1 MTHLKGPWCWERL
14 RAGGEGNDRGWDGW
28 MASLTWWTWV
38 WVSSRSWW
46 RIAKA
51 GMLVSQ
57 RVGHDWATELNWT
70 KWSSYGTISCP
81 FNVLVTHHSL
91 NYRCFCFPS
100 YSNLSPGL
108 KKPFPFLKG
117 NTRNIKNFIF
127 FIFNI
132 FLEIFA
138 ANPSLVLFSGPPP
151 QPRNRFCL
159 VWGSKYLSCLLM
171 QPLRFP

>member
-14 RAGGEGNDRGWDGW
+14 RAGGERNDRGWDGW

-46 RIAKA
+46 WIAKA
-51 GMLVSQ
+51 GVLVSQ

-100 YSNLSPGL
+100 YSNLSPSL

-117 NTRNIKNFIF
+117 NTRNIKKILFFSYLPFSGDICCKSIIGFIF
-127 FIFNI
+127 RSPSPTKEYI
-132 FLEIFA
+132 L
-138 ANPSLVLFSGPPP
+138 PSLRIQIFILSVL
-151 QPRNRFCL
+151 
-159 VWGSKYLSCLLM
+159 